1 MKGTMMAAMYY
12 GPGDLRIEDVPIPQ
26 IEPDGILLKIG
37 AATTCGTDLKMYR
50 RGYPELPELPMP
62 FGHECAG
69 VVAEVGPEAKG
80 VEAGE
85 RIVPAIASPC
95 GKCYWCGRD
104 QPVFCVDRTYM
115 VAGGKMAGGAYAEY
129 IAVPGSI
136 VRNNIH
142 RIPEHMT
149 YAEAALV
156 EPLACAL
163 YGIEDLPEIRPGDS
177 VVVIGDGPIGQFFVR
192 LAKLRG
198 AYVVLAGSR
207 DHRLAKG
214 RELGADA
221 TLNYHDVED
230 EIKAVYDIVGD
241 PGPDAVIEAT
251 GTPDAWELS
260 VNMARRGG
268 TVMLFGGCK
277 GGTTVTLDTRKVH
290 YDCLTIKS
298 PSVYLQGPDLMA
310 RSLKLLASGDIPGK
324 EFISGRYPLSR
335 AVEALEKYGSRA
347 GLKYEIVPPGFW
359 DDQAPAAD

>member
-12 GPGDLRIEDVPIPQ
+12 GPNDLRIEEVPIPQ
-26 IEPDGILLKIG
+26 VEPDGILLQIG

-50 RGYPELPELPMP
+50 RGYVELPALPMP

-69 VVAEVGPEAKG
+69 VVAEVGPEVKG
-80 VEAGE
+80 VEIGE
-85 RIVPAIASPC
+85 RVVPAIASNC
-95 GKCYWCGRD
+95 GKCYWCKRN

-142 RIPEHMT
+142 RIPDHMSF
-149 YAEAALV
+149 AEAALV

-163 YGIEDLPEIRPGDS
+163 YAIEDLPEIRPGDT
-177 VVVIGDGPIGQFFVR
+177 VVIVGDGPIGQFFVR

-198 AYVVLAGSR
+198 AFVVLCGSR
-207 DHRLAKG
+207 DHRLEKG
-214 RELGADA
+214 RQFGADA
-221 TLNYHDVED
+221 TINYHEVAD
-230 EIKAVYDIVGD
+230 EIKAVYDIIGD
-241 PGPDAVIEAT
+241 PGPDVVIEAT
-251 GTPDAWELS
+251 GRPEAWELS

-277 GGTTVTLDTRKVH
+277 GGTTVTFDTKKIH

-298 PSVYLQGPDLMA
+298 PSVYLQDPDLLS
-310 RSLKLLASGDIPGK
+310 RSLKLLACGDVPGR
-324 EFISGRYPLSR
+324 EFISGRFPLSR
-335 AVEALEKYGSRA
+335 AVEALEKYGSHA
-347 GLKYEIVPPGFW
+347 GLKFEIVPPSFW
-359 DDQAPAAD
+359 DG